1 VRDAIFFE
9 EELMAVQEVRSHE
22 SKIYYEFS
30 KFYERIFTGLLGPR
44 IRSTIDALKIRPG
57 AKILEVGVGTGL
69 SLSAY
74 PPNVEVTGIDLAA
87 EMLDQAQQKVDQ
99 NQWRHIRLRQ
109 MDALHMDF
117 PDSHFDYVMAFHIL
131 SVVADSDRLMGE
143 ILRVCKPRGTVAIIN
158 HFRSEHRWLAPL
170 VDILDPV
177 TRRLGWRTTLR
188 FSDVVAGEPLHVE
201 QRFKTSLGSLFTV
214 VVATKTSKVDLCP
227 LPPAVINRTLLPKR
241 RLIPARLGEREDEND
256 DGLLVGS
263 PAARPR
269 SSARQPRDGSRVR
282 R

>member
-1 VRDAIFFE
+1 
-9 EELMAVQEVRSHE
+9 MAVQEVRSHE

-44 IRSTIDALKIRPG
+44 IRSTIDALSIPPG
-57 AKILEVGVGTGL
+57 ARILEVGVGTGL

-74 PPNVEVTGIDLAA
+74 PLHAEVTGIDLAP
-87 EMLDQAQQKVDQ
+87 EMLDQAQEKVDQ
-99 NQWRHIRLRQ
+99 NGWRHIRLRQ

-131 SVVADSDRLMGE
+131 SVVADSDRLVQE
-143 ILRVCKPRGTVAIIN
+143 ILRVCKPRGTVTIIN
-158 HFRSEHRWLAPL
+158 HFRSERRWLAPL

-188 FSDVVAGEPLHVE
+188 FSDVVADAPLHVE

-214 VVATKTSKVDLCP
+214 VVATKASRADLCP
-227 LPPAVINRTLLPKR
+227 VPPAVINRALLPKR
-241 RLIPARLGEREDEND
+241 RRVAAGFAEREE
-256 DGLLVGS
+256 DGGSLPVGS
-263 PAARPR
+263 PTGRRRSKARKE
-269 SSARQPRDGSRVR
+269 RDGSRVR

>member
-1 VRDAIFFE
+1 VRDANFFE
-9 EELMAVQEVRSHE
+9 EELMALQEVRSHE
-22 SKIYYEFS
+22 SKTYYEFS

-44 IRSTIDALKIRPG
+44 IRSTIDALSIPPG
-57 AKILEVGVGTGL
+57 ARILEVGVGTGL

-74 PPNVEVTGIDLAA
+74 PLHAEVTGIDLAP
-87 EMLDQAQQKVDQ
+87 EMLDQAQEKVDQ
-99 NQWRHIRLRQ
+99 NRWRHIRLRQ

-131 SVVADSDRLMGE
+131 SVVADSDRLVRE

-158 HFRSEHRWLAPL
+158 HFRSERRWLAPL
-170 VDILDPV
+170 VDFLDPV

-188 FSDVVAGEPLHVE
+188 FSELVAEAPLHVE

-214 VVATKTSKVDLCP
+214 VVATKTSTANLCP
-227 LPPAVINRTLLPKR
+227 VPPAVINRALLPKR
-241 RLIPARLGEREDEND
+241 RLVPAGFQEREE
-256 DGLLVGS
+256 DGGVLVGS
-263 PAARPR
+263 PRSRRRSKARKD
-269 SSARQPRDGSRVR
+269 RDGSRVR